1 MERTGL
7 EIAILGMAGRF
18 PKAPTL
24 EAFWTL
30 LRDGV
35 EAVSFFSDEELAD
48 AGIPAGMRA
57 QPNFVKAGAFLED
70 ADLFDA
76 EFFEL
81 SPREAEMIDPQQR
94 LLLECAAQA
103 LERAGYAGTGRP
115 VGVFAGTGQNS
126 YLYNNVLSRPELVKS
141 VGPFALGLANERDF
155 VATRIAYKLNLSGPA
170 ISVQTACSTSLV
182 AVHLACQSLLAGE
195 CDLALAGGAS
205 VKAPQKSG
213 YLHHPGGITSP
224 DGHCRAFD
232 ARAEGTVSGQGV
244 GVVVLKLLEDALAD
258 GDSIHAVIKGSA
270 VNNDGSL
277 KAGFTAPSRDGQA
290 RVIRAAQLRA
300 GVEPDSIAYVE
311 THGTATP
318 LGDPIEIAALTRA
331 FRQGTSRRGFCAI
344 GSVKTNI
351 GHLDAA
357 AGIAG
362 LVKTVLALEQGEIPP
377 SLHFAAPNPEI
388 DFAGSPFSVTT
399 RLSPW
404 PAEDGPRRAGVSS
417 FGLGGTNAHVILEEV
432 PAAGPSGPSRP
443 WQVLRLSARSSQAL
457 ERMTDELAAHLESH
471 PGLDLADIAYTL
483 RVGRWGFRHRRV
495 VVAAGAAE
503 AISALRSRDARKVWT
518 LEQEPGDRPVA
529 FLLPGVG
536 DQYPGMARELY
547 SAEPVFRS
555 EIDRC
560 AEILRPHLGLDL
572 RQVLFEEGAEPP
584 ADPGGLD
591 LRALLRRESAA
602 PPAGPLADTRIAQP
616 AMFAVGYAL
625 ARLWASWGVRPQAL
639 LGYSL
644 GEYTAACL
652 AGVMKLEDALPLV
665 ARRARLIS
673 GLPAGAMLAVPLSE
687 DETAARLGPELSVA
701 AVNGPALSVVS
712 GPEAAISG
720 LEQRLADEGL
730 ACRRLPVGAAFHSR
744 MMEAAAAPLEEL
756 LRSIELLP
764 PQIPCLSN
772 VTGTWL
778 RDDEATDPGYWVK
791 HLCGTVRFAEGVQE
805 LWREPG
811 RILLELGPGQT
822 LGSVALQSVPADGS
836 ASRAVVSSLRHP
848 FDRQPDQAFLLG
860 ALGRLWLA
868 GVDADEAGFSAGERR
883 RRVPL
888 PTYPF
893 ERQRFWIERRDDR
906 TGAAKAAAPAGR
918 LTDMA
923 DWFHAPSFRRAPAI
937 ASPAPAGDDG
947 TWLVLLDELG
957 MGDLLVEHLWS
968 AGCRVATVRAGAAFS
983 RKSEWSYTMAP
994 GMNDGWEALLASLK
1008 TTPERIVHLWSL
1020 TPPGERQGLAEAQDR
1035 GFYSL
1040 LSLAQALGRTGA
1052 SSVISVVANGVCDV
1066 ERGDPLH
1073 PEKATLLGP
1082 VQVIPRESPR
1092 IACRLIDVDPDEIG
1106 DEQADRLARELAR
1119 AGAEPVVACRG
1130 AHRWLPALEAVRLAA
1145 GDRQPVRL
1153 RDEGV
1158 YLVTGGLGGIGLA
1171 LAGHLA
1177 RTVRAPKLALIG
1189 RSGLLERSL
1198 WETELALAGD
1208 GDLAR
1213 RIREVQALEQAGAE
1227 VLILRADIA
1236 NREETRRAVAEA
1248 RKRFGRIEGVFHA
1261 AGLPGAGLAQL
1272 KTKEAAAR
1280 VLAPK
1285 VQGTLVLSEALQDQ
1299 RPDFVV
1305 LFSSIA
1311 SIAGG
1316 GGQVDYCAAN
1326 AFLDA
1331 FARAEVDVPT
1341 FSVDWGEWQWDR
1353 WTADLIADPEVR
1365 QRLRRSREIYGLTFE
1380 EGFEALRRILA
1391 SGLPQVVVSTHRLD
1405 AAVEAPHSL
1414 SDVVG
1419 ELDGLSR
1426 TRNPAEHPRPALG
1439 TPYVAPQS
1447 EAEERLA
1454 ALWEELLGVLPIG
1467 VRDNFFQLGG
1477 HSLLGLQLV
1486 SRIHSSFGVELPLR
1500 TLFEAPT
1507 VEELAAALETAG
1519 DRPASRLVPELRDL
1533 LPADPLEMLKRLDQL
1548 SEDDMD
1554 ELLSEML
1561 AGGEGAPE

>member
-7 EIAILGMAGRF
+7 EIAILAMAGRF
-18 PKAPTL
+18 PQAPTL

-30 LRDGV
+30 LQNGV
-35 EAVSFFSDEELAD
+35 EAVSFFSAEELAA
-48 AGIPAGMRA
+48 AGIPAGMLA

-94 LLLECAAQA
+94 LLLECAVQA
-103 LERAGYAGTGRP
+103 LERAGYAGTSRP

-126 YLYNNVLSRPELVKS
+126 YLYNNLLSRPELVES

-170 ISVQTACSTSLV
+170 VTVQTACSTSLV

-205 VKAPQKSG
+205 VKSPQKSG

-232 ARAEGTVSGQGV
+232 AGAQGTVSGQGA

-258 GDSIHAVIKGSA
+258 GDPIHAVIKGSA

-300 GVEPDSIAYVE
+300 GVDPDSIAYVE
-311 THGTATP
+311 AHGTATP

-331 FRQGTSRRGFCAI
+331 FRQGTSRRGFCAL

-362 LVKTVLALEQGEIPP
+362 LVKTVLALEHGEIPP
-377 SLHFAAPNPEI
+377 SLHFATPNPEI
-388 DFAGSPFSVTT
+388 DFPASPFSVNT

-404 PAEDGPRRAGVSS
+404 PAEGGPRRAGVSS
-417 FGLGGTNAHVILEEV
+417 FGLGGTNAHVILEEA
-432 PAAGPSGPSRP
+432 PAVEPSGPSRP
-443 WQVLRLSARSSQAL
+443 WQVLRLSARSSRAL
-457 ERMTDELAAHLESH
+457 ERITDELADHLESH
-471 PGLDLADIAYTL
+471 PGLDLADVAYTL
-483 RVGRWGFRHRRV
+483 RVGRRGFRHRRV
-495 VVAAGAAE
+495 VVAADTAE
-503 AISALRSRDARKVWT
+503 ALSALRSRDARKVWT
-518 LEQEPGDRPVA
+518 VEQEPEDRPVA

-536 DQYPGMARELY
+536 DQYPGMARGLY

-572 RQVLFEEGAEPP
+572 RQVLFEGGAESPE
-584 ADPGGLD
+584 DRKGLD
-591 LRALLRRESAA
+591 LRALLQRESASL
-602 PPAGPLADTRIAQP
+602 PAGPLADTRIAQP

-625 ARLWASWGVRPQAL
+625 ARLFLSWGVRPQAL

-652 AGVMKLEDALPLV
+652 AGVMKLDDALPLV
-665 ARRARLIS
+665 ARRARLIA
-673 GLPAGAMLAVPLSE
+673 GLPAGAMLAVPLAE
-687 DETAARLGPELSVA
+687 DEAEERLGPELSIA

-712 GPEAAISG
+712 GSQAAVSA
-720 LEQRLADEGL
+720 LEQRLANEGVT
-730 ACRRLPVGAAFHSR
+730 CRRLPIGAAFHSR
-744 MMEAAAAPLEEL
+744 MMEAVAAPLEEM

-778 RDDEATDPGYWVK
+778 RGDEATDPGYWVK
-791 HLCGTVRFAEGVQE
+791 HLCGTVRFADGVRE

-822 LGSVALQSVPADGS
+822 LGSVALQSLPDDGA
-836 ASRAVVSSLRHP
+836 ASRTVVSSLRHAL
-848 FDRQPDQAFLLG
+848 DRQPDQAFLLG

-868 GVDADEAGFSAGERR
+868 GAGTDEAGFSAGERR
-883 RRVPL
+883 RRVHL

-893 ERQRFWIERRDDR
+893 ERQRFWIERRNDQ
-906 TGAAKAAAPAGR
+906 TGAARTAAPAGR
-918 LTDMA
+918 LADMA
-923 DWFHAPSFRRAPAI
+923 DWFHAPSFRRTTVP
-937 ASPAPAGDDG
+937 ASPGPAGDTG

-957 MGDLLVEHLWS
+957 VGDLLVEHLRS

-983 RKSEWSYTMAP
+983 RPSEWSYTVAP
-994 GMNDGWEALLASLK
+994 GMNDGWEALLASLEPP
-1008 TTPERIVHLWSL
+1008 PERIVHLWSL
-1020 TPPGERQGLAEAQDR
+1020 TPPGGRPDLAEAQDR

-1040 LSLAQALGRTGA
+1040 LSLAQAVGRTGA
-1052 SSVISVVANGVCDV
+1052 SSAISVVANGICGV
-1066 ERGDPLH
+1066 ERGDPVH

-1092 IACRLIDVDPDEIG
+1092 IACRLIDVDPEEIG
-1106 DEQADRLARELAR
+1106 NGLEERLARELAR
-1119 AGAEPVVACRG
+1119 TGAEPVVACRG
-1130 AHRWLPALEAVRLAA
+1130 AHRWSPALEAVRLEA

-1177 RTVRAPKLALIG
+1177 RTVRAPKLVLIG

-1198 WETELALAGD
+1198 WETELALAGE

-1213 RIREVQALEQAGAE
+1213 KIREVQALEQAGAE
-1227 VLILRADIA
+1227 VLILRADVA
-1236 NREETRRAVAEA
+1236 NREEMRWAVAEA
-1248 RKRFGRIEGVFHA
+1248 RERFGRIDGVFHA

-1272 KTKEAAAR
+1272 KTKEEAAR

-1285 VQGTLVLSEALQDQ
+1285 VQGTQVLHEALGGQ

-1311 SIAGG
+1311 AITGG
-1316 GGQVDYCAAN
+1316 VGQVDYSAAN

-1331 FARAEVDVPT
+1331 FARAEAGTAT
-1341 FSVDWGEWQWDR
+1341 FSVDWGEWQWDS
-1353 WTADLIADPEVR
+1353 WTGTLVADPEVR
-1365 QRLRRSREIYGLTFE
+1365 QRLRRSREIYGLTFA

-1414 SDVVG
+1414 PDVVG
-1419 ELDGLSR
+1419 ELDVLSR
-1426 TRNPAEHPRPALG
+1426 TRKPTEHPRPSLG
-1439 TPYVAPQS
+1439 TPYLAPRGD
-1447 EAEERLA
+1447 AEERLV
-1454 ALWEELLGVLPIG
+1454 ALWEELLGILPIG
-1467 VRDNFFQLGG
+1467 VQDNFFQLGG

-1486 SRIHSSFGVELPLR
+1486 SRIHASFGIELPLR
-1500 TLFEAPT
+1500 TVFEAPT
-1507 VEELAAALETAG
+1507 VEELALALEAAG
-1519 DRPASRLVPELRDL
+1519 DRPASPLLEEIGNA
-1533 LPADPLEMLKRLDQL
+1533 LPADPREVLKRLDQL

-1554 ELLSEML
+1554 ELLSQML
-1561 AGGEGAPE
+1561 AGEEEPE